1 MWIAL
6 LIFSYYD
13 IMNIRPQMHVG
24 LDMGFFSLLEENTC
38 GTHKYCLI
46 KVTFMSTYDK
56 FWCRKKKNDDYLII
70 CGAI

>member
-1 MWIAL
+1 
-6 LIFSYYD
+6 
-13 IMNIRPQMHVG
+13 MHVG

-70 CGAI
+70 CSAI